1 MVNSFNPL
9 DPMHSSTYLESTI
22 PSSID
27 EALATYPECADPNG
41 PKLKPQL
48 TQDSWYYSNDNSDDG
63 RISGFEKVKAFLK
76 GGTYNMIHGMFCDK
90 NGFSIPRTALTLL
103 GATAITLTGPIG
115 VAVAS
120 GIGAIAGITNFVQS
134 SKLASKATTDAQA
147 RKAYEGYGESASTI
161 GLSLF
166 GGFKSLKALKN
177 NFDFAKANPNGN
189 FSLKDKLMKW
199 KLSLKNEVP
208 PQTPPEP
215 QETKPPQQEVV
226 PTNPTN
232 STEPPTYSQ
241 TSQTDA
247 SPYTTS
253 TSTKPPTYVSAEP
266 SPQTSNISQP
276 IRYDTK
282 PNVKI
287 SDTDAR
293 GYIADWEP
301 TGYPEVS
308 PQVEY
313 FPNTT
318 PTGEIPRNANP
329 AAEYFSPYK
338 PIDNSIISK
347 PKVETTTIEQPKIVL
362 DTESVDTRFINPE
375 QPQPDFTY
383 GMDNNHFFG

>member
-48 TQDSWYYSNDNSDDG
+48 TQDSWYYSNDGSDDG

-90 NGFSIPRTALTLL
+90 NGFSVPRTALTLL
-103 GATAITLTGPIG
+103 GATAIALTGPIG

-120 GIGAIAGITNFVQS
+120 GIGAITGITNFVQS

-177 NFDFAKANPNGN
+177 NFAFAKANPSGN

-208 PQTPPEP
+208 PPPEP

-226 PTNPTN
+226 PANPNN

-241 TSQTDA
+241 TSQTGT

-253 TSTKPPTYVSAEP
+253 TSTEPPTYVSTES
-266 SPQTSNISQP
+266 SPQTSTLSQP
-276 IRYDTK
+276 IRYDAK
-282 PNVKI
+282 PHIKI
-287 SDTDAR
+287 SDIDAR
-293 GYIADWEP
+293 GYVADWKP
-301 TGYPEVS
+301 TGYPETS

-313 FPNTT
+313 FSNAT
-318 PTGEIPRNANP
+318 PTGEIPQNANP

-338 PIDNSIISK
+338 PIDNSIVQK
-347 PKVETTTIEQPKIVL
+347 PKVEATTVEQPKIVL

-383 GMDNNHFFG
+383 GVDNNHFFG